1 MSSLQGRSVLIVG
14 GSSGIGL
21 GVALV
26 AQEAGAAVTIASR
39 SKTKLD
45 AASAALGGK
54 AQARVLDA
62 GDDASVATFFA
73 DGKIWDHVVTSA
85 GMGGRGL
92 LPQLEMKAA
101 YAAMD
106 AKFWTY
112 FRIARAAKIAQDGTL
127 TFVSG
132 NLGQR
137 PSPGAALVS
146 AVNGAVES
154 LGRNLALDLAPVRVN
169 VISPGV
175 VETPLWDQFPEGKRR
190 EFFAASA
197 KRLPAAR
204 IGQPRDIGHA
214 VLFCMTNPFTTGQ
227 VIQVDGGSAILP
239 GTGH

>member
-1 MSSLQGRSVLIVG
+1 MPLSGKSVLIVG

-21 GVALV
+21 GVAQV
-26 AQEAGAAVTIASR
+26 AREAGADVTIASR
-39 SKTKLD
+39 SQEKLD
-45 AASAALGGK
+45 AAKATLGGA
-54 AQARVLDA
+54 AQAHVLDA
-62 GDDASVATFFA
+62 TSDASVAAFFA
-73 DGKIWDHVVTSA
+73 DGKVWDHVVTSA
-85 GMGGRGL
+85 GQGGRGI
-92 LPQLEMKAA
+92 LPQIDMKTA
-101 YAAMD
+101 YAAME

-112 FRIARAAKIAQDGTL
+112 FRIARAAKIAPGGTL

-137 PSPGAALVS
+137 PSPGAALIS

-175 VETPLWDQFPEGKRR
+175 VETPLWNQFPEDKRR
-190 EFFAASA
+190 AFFADSA
-197 KRLPAAR
+197 KLLPAAR

-227 VIQVDGGSAILP
+227 VIQVDGGAAILP
-239 GTGH
+239 GKGH